1 MNLMVNHMDYS
12 LVNAVSKEDGALCSG
27 ITGLTVRI
35 NKGNNNTLRLT
46 GGHGEILIKGISVE
60 LFD

>member
-1 MNLMVNHMDYS
+1 MDYS